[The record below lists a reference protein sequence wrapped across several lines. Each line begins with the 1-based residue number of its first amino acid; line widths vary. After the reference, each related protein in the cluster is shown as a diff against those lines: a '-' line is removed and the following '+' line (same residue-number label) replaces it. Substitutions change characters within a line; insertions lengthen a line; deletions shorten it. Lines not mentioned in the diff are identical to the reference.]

1 MKITVTGGLGHIGSA
16 LIRSNLES
24 LGVKEIVVID
34 SLSTQRFSSL
44 FNLSPNPKI
53 TFIDSSVEELNSN
66 NLEIIK
72 GSTALIHL
80 AAMTDASGSVNKR
93 DVLFANN
100 LGSTEVV
107 IKLCIEQG
115 IKLVFPSSTS
125 VYGSQLSLVDENSL
139 DLNPQSPY
147 ADCKLRE
154 ESLIKEST
162 ASGLVGVILRFGTI
176 HGVSPG
182 MRFHTA
188 VNKFCFDYTLD
199 KPLSVWRTAINQYRP
214 YLALS
219 DAIRAIQHVITK
231 EIYDGQI
238 YNVLTENISLQ
249 RIIST
254 IEEIGGRPARIE
266 YVDSPIMNQFS
277 YEVSKRK
284 FEETGFEYQ
293 GSVHEDISSTLKI
306 LNGIQNVRL

>member
-16 LIRSNLES
+16 LIRSNLAPI
-24 LGVKEIVVID
+24 GVEEIVVID
-34 SLSTQRFSSL
+34 SLSTQRFGSL
-44 FNLSPNPKI
+44 FNLSQTPKI
-53 TFIDSSVEELNSN
+53 TFIDKSVEQLNSKD
-66 NLEIIK
+66 LEVIK
-72 GSTALIHL
+72 GSKALIHL
-80 AAMTDASGSVNKR
+80 AAMTDASGSVDKK
-93 DVLFANN
+93 DELFKNN

-107 IKLCIEQG
+107 IKLCTAEG

-154 ESLIKEST
+154 EALIREST

-219 DAIRAIQHVITK
+219 DARRAIQHVIAK
-231 EIYDGQI
+231 EIYDGEI

-254 IEEIGGRPARIE
+254 IEEIGGRPAQIE

-277 YEVSKRK
+277 YEVSKLK
-284 FEETGFEYQ
+284 FEGTGFEYQ
-293 GSVHEDISSTLKI
+293 GSVNEDISSTLKI
-306 LNGIQNVRL
+306 LDGIQNVRP

>member
-16 LIRSNLES
+16 LIRSNLAPI
-24 LGVKEIVVID
+24 GVEEIVVID

-44 FNLSPNPKI
+44 FDLGQNPKI
-53 TFIDSSVEELNSN
+53 TFIDKSVEQLNSKD
-66 NLEIIK
+66 LEVIK
-72 GSTALIHL
+72 GSKALIHL
-80 AAMTDASGSVNKR
+80 AAMTDASGSVDKK
-93 DVLFANN
+93 DELFKNN

-107 IKLCIEQG
+107 IKLCIAEG

-125 VYGSQLSLVDENSL
+125 VYGSQHSLVDENSL

-147 ADCKLRE
+147 ADCKLMEEALIRE
-154 ESLIKEST
+154 AVT
-162 ASGLVGVILRFGTI
+162 SGLAGVILRFGTI

-219 DAIRAIQHVITK
+219 DAIRAIKHVITN

-238 YNVLTENISLQ
+238 YNVLTGNLSLQ
-249 RIIST
+249 KIIST

-277 YEVSKRK
+277 YEVSKLK

-293 GSVHEDISSTLKI
+293 GSLNDDISNTLKI
-306 LNGIQNVRL
+306 LDGIKNVRL

>member
-16 LIRSNLES
+16 LIRSNLAPISVE
-24 LGVKEIVVID
+24 EIVVID

-44 FNLSPNPKI
+44 FDLGQNPKI
-53 TFIDSSVEELNSN
+53 TFIDKSVEQLNSKD
-66 NLEIIK
+66 LEVIK
-72 GSTALIHL
+72 GSKALIHL
-80 AAMTDASGSVNKR
+80 AAMTDASGSVDKK
-93 DVLFANN
+93 DELFKNN

-107 IKLCIEQG
+107 IKLCIAEG

-147 ADCKLRE
+147 ADCKLMEEALIRE
-154 ESLIKEST
+154 AVT
-162 ASGLVGVILRFGTI
+162 SGLAGVILRFGTI

-219 DAIRAIQHVITK
+219 DAIRAIKHVITN

-238 YNVLTENISLQ
+238 YNVLTGNLSLQ
-249 RIIST
+249 KIIST

-277 YEVSKRK
+277 YEVSKLK

-293 GSVHEDISSTLKI
+293 GSLNDDISNTLKI
-306 LNGIQNVRL
+306 LDGIKNVRL

>member
-16 LIRSNLES
+16 LIRSNLAP
-24 LGVKEIVVID
+24 LGVDEIVIVD
-34 SLSTQRFSSL
+34 SLSTQRFSSI
-44 FNLSPNPKI
+44 FNLSQKPKI
-53 TFIDSSVEELNSN
+53 TFIDKPVQFLINKD
-66 NLEIIK
+66 LETIE

-80 AAMTDASGSVNKR
+80 AAMTDASGSVDKK
-93 DVLFANN
+93 DELFANN
-100 LGSTEVV
+100 LGGTEAV
-107 IKLCIEQG
+107 IKLCSSKG
-115 IKLVFPSSTS
+115 IKLIFPSSTS

-147 ADCKLRE
+147 ADCKLKE
-154 ESLIKEST
+154 EASIKDAT
-162 ASGLVGVILRFGTI
+162 ALGLFGVILRFGTI

-188 VNKFCFDYTLD
+188 VNKFCFDYVLD

-219 DAIRAIQHVITK
+219 DAVNAIHHVIAND
-231 EIYDGQI
+231 IYDGQI

-266 YVDSPIMNQFS
+266 YVDSAIMNQFS
-277 YEVSKRK
+277 YEVSKLK
-284 FEETGFEYQ
+284 FQETGFEYQ
-293 GSVHEDISSTLKI
+293 GSVHEDISNTLKI
-306 LNGIQNVRL
+306 LDGIQNVRL

>member
-16 LIRSNLES
+16 LIRSNLAPI
-24 LGVKEIVVID
+24 GVEEIVVID

-44 FNLSPNPKI
+44 FDLGQNPKI
-53 TFIDSSVEELNSN
+53 TFIDKSVEQLNSKD
-66 NLEIIK
+66 LEVIK
-72 GSTALIHL
+72 GSKALIHL
-80 AAMTDASGSVNKR
+80 AAMTDASGSVDKK
-93 DVLFANN
+93 DELFKNN

-107 IKLCIEQG
+107 IKLCIAEG

-125 VYGSQLSLVDENSL
+125 VYGSQHSLVDENSL

-147 ADCKLRE
+147 ADCKLMEEALIRE
-154 ESLIKEST
+154 AVT
-162 ASGLVGVILRFGTI
+162 SGLAGVILRFGTI

-219 DAIRAIQHVITK
+219 DAIRAIKHVINN

-238 YNVLTENISLQ
+238 YNVLTGNLSLQ
-249 RIIST
+249 KIIST

-277 YEVSKRK
+277 YEVSKLK

-293 GSVHEDISSTLKI
+293 GSLNDDISNTLKI
-306 LNGIQNVRL
+306 LDGIKNVRL

>member
-16 LIRSNLES
+16 LIRSNLAPI
-24 LGVKEIVVID
+24 GVEEIVVID

-44 FNLSPNPKI
+44 FDLGQNPKI
-53 TFIDSSVEELNSN
+53 TFIDKSVEQLNSKD
-66 NLEIIK
+66 LEVIK
-72 GSTALIHL
+72 GSKVLIHL
-80 AAMTDASGSVNKR
+80 AAMTDASGSVDKK
-93 DVLFANN
+93 DELFKNN

-107 IKLCIEQG
+107 IKLCIAEG

-147 ADCKLRE
+147 ADCKLMEEALIRE
-154 ESLIKEST
+154 AVT
-162 ASGLVGVILRFGTI
+162 SGLAGVILRFGTI

-219 DAIRAIQHVITK
+219 DAIRAIKHVITN

-238 YNVLTENISLQ
+238 YNVLTGNLSLQ

-266 YVDSPIMNQFS
+266 YVDSPIMDQFS
-277 YEVSKRK
+277 YEVSKLK

-293 GSVHEDISSTLKI
+293 GSLNDDISNTLKI
-306 LNGIQNVRL
+306 LDGIKNVRL

>member
-16 LIRSNLES
+16 LIRSNLAPI
-24 LGVKEIVVID
+24 GVEEIVVID

-44 FNLSPNPKI
+44 FDLGQNPKI
-53 TFIDSSVEELNSN
+53 TFIDKSVEQLNSKD
-66 NLEIIK
+66 LEVIK
-72 GSTALIHL
+72 GSKALIHL
-80 AAMTDASGSVNKR
+80 AAMTDASGSVDKK
-93 DVLFANN
+93 DELFKNN

-107 IKLCIEQG
+107 IKLCIAEG

-147 ADCKLRE
+147 ADCKLMEEALIRE
-154 ESLIKEST
+154 AVT
-162 ASGLVGVILRFGTI
+162 SGLAGVILRFGTI

-219 DAIRAIQHVITK
+219 DAIKAIQHVITN

-238 YNVLTENISLQ
+238 YNVLTGNLSLQ
-249 RIIST
+249 KIIST

-277 YEVSKRK
+277 YEVSKLK

-293 GSVHEDISSTLKI
+293 GSLNDDISNTLKI
-306 LNGIQNVRL
+306 LDGIKNVRL

>member
-16 LIRSNLES
+16 LIRSNLAS

-34 SLSTQRFSSL
+34 SLSTQRFGSL
-44 FNLSPNPKI
+44 FNLSQNPKI
-53 TFIDSSVEELNSN
+53 TFIDRSVEQLNSN
-66 NLEIIK
+66 DLEIIE

-80 AAMTDASGSVNKR
+80 AAMTDASGSVAKK
-93 DVLFANN
+93 DELFANN
-100 LGSTEVV
+100 LGGTETV
-107 IKLCIEQG
+107 IELCIAQG
-115 IKLVFPSSTS
+115 IELVFPSSTS

-147 ADCKLRE
+147 ADCKLQE
-154 ESLIKEST
+154 EALIRNST
-162 ASGLVGVILRFGTI
+162 LSGLDGVILRFGTI

-188 VNKFCFDYTLD
+188 VNKFCFDYILD

-219 DAIRAIQHVITK
+219 DAIRAIQHVITNN
-231 EIYDGQI
+231 IYEGQI

-254 IEEIGGRPARIE
+254 IEELGGRPARIE

-277 YEVSKRK
+277 YEVSKLK

-293 GSVHEDISSTLKI
+293 GSVHEDISNTLKM
-306 LNGIQNVRL
+306 LDGIQNVRF

>member
-16 LIRSNLES
+16 LIRSNLAS
-24 LGVKEIVVID
+24 IGVKEIVVID
-34 SLSTQRFSSL
+34 SLSTQRFGSL
-44 FNLSPNPKI
+44 FNLSQNPKI
-53 TFIDSSVEELNSN
+53 TFIDRAVGQLDSN
-66 NLEIIK
+66 DLEIIK
-72 GSTALIHL
+72 GSTVLIHL
-80 AAMTDASGSVNKR
+80 AAMTDASGSVHKK
-93 DVLFANN
+93 DELFANN
-100 LGSTEVV
+100 LGGTETV
-107 IKLCIEQG
+107 IKLCIKLG
-115 IKLVFPSSTS
+115 IKLIFPSSTS
-125 VYGSQLSLVDENSL
+125 VYGSQLSLVDENNL

-147 ADCKLRE
+147 ADCKLKE
-154 ESLIKEST
+154 EDLIKKST
-162 ASGLVGVILRFGTI
+162 VSGLNGVILRFGTI

-219 DAIRAIQHVITK
+219 DAIRAIQHVIGE

-249 RIIST
+249 GIIST
-254 IEEIGGRPARIE
+254 IEEIGGRSARIE

-277 YEVSKRK
+277 YEVSKLK
-284 FEETGFEYQ
+284 FEKTGFDYQ
-293 GSVHEDISSTLKI
+293 GSLHEDISSTLKI
-306 LNGIQNVRL
+306 LDGIQNV

>member
-16 LIRSNLES
+16 LIRSNLAPI
-24 LGVKEIVVID
+24 GVEEMVVID

-44 FNLSPNPKI
+44 FDLGQNPKI
-53 TFIDSSVEELNSN
+53 TFIDKSVEQLNSKD
-66 NLEIIK
+66 LEVIK
-72 GSTALIHL
+72 GSKALIHL
-80 AAMTDASGSVNKR
+80 AAMTDASGSVDKK
-93 DVLFANN
+93 DELFKNN

-107 IKLCIEQG
+107 IKLCIAEG

-147 ADCKLRE
+147 ADCKLMEEALIRE
-154 ESLIKEST
+154 AVT
-162 ASGLVGVILRFGTI
+162 SGLAGVILRFGTI

-219 DAIRAIQHVITK
+219 DAIKAIQHVITN

-238 YNVLTENISLQ
+238 YNVLTGNLSLQ
-249 RIIST
+249 KIIST

-277 YEVSKRK
+277 YEVSKLK

-293 GSVHEDISSTLKI
+293 GSLNDDISNTLKI
-306 LNGIQNVRL
+306 LDGIKNVRL

>member
-16 LIRSNLES
+16 LIRSNLAS
-24 LGVKEIVVID
+24 LGVREIVVID
-34 SLSTQRFSSL
+34 SLSTQRFGSL
-44 FNLSPNPKI
+44 FNLSQNPKI
-53 TFIDSSVEELNSN
+53 TFIDKFVGQLDSN
-66 NLEIIK
+66 DLEIIK
-72 GSTALIHL
+72 GSKALIHL
-80 AAMTDASGSVNKR
+80 AAMTDASGSVYKK
-93 DVLFANN
+93 DELFANN
-100 LGSTEVV
+100 LGSTETV
-107 IKLCIEQG
+107 IKLCIKQG

-125 VYGSQLSLVDENSL
+125 VYGSQVSLVDENTL

-147 ADCKLRE
+147 ADCKLKE
-154 ESLIKEST
+154 EDLIREST
-162 ASGLVGVILRFGTI
+162 ASGLNGVILRFGTI

-199 KPLSVWRTAINQYRP
+199 KPLSVWRTAIDQYRP

-219 DAIRAIQHVITK
+219 DAIRAIQHVVSK

-254 IEEIGGRPARIE
+254 IEEIGGRSARIE

-277 YEVSKRK
+277 YEVSKLK
-284 FEETGFEYQ
+284 FEKTGFEYQ
-293 GSVHEDISSTLKI
+293 GNIHEDISNTLKI
-306 LNGIQNVRL
+306 LDGIQNVRL

>member
-16 LIRSNLES
+16 LIRSNLA
-24 LGVKEIVVID
+24 LIGVEEIVVID

-44 FNLSPNPKI
+44 FDLSQNPKI
-53 TFIDSSVEELNSN
+53 TFIDKSVEELNSRD
-66 NLEIIK
+66 LEIIK
-72 GSTALIHL
+72 GSKALIHL
-80 AAMTDASGSVNKR
+80 AAMTDASGSVNKK
-93 DVLFANN
+93 DELFKNN

-107 IKLCIEQG
+107 IKLCIAEG

-147 ADCKLRE
+147 AECKLME
-154 ESLIKEST
+154 EALIRKSV
-162 ASGLVGVILRFGTI
+162 ASGLAGVILRFGTI

-219 DAIRAIQHVITK
+219 DAIRAMQHVITN

-238 YNVLTENISLQ
+238 YNVLTGNLSLQ
-249 RIIST
+249 KIITT

-277 YEVSKRK
+277 YEVSKLK

-293 GSVHEDISSTLKI
+293 GSLNEDISDTLKI
-306 LNGIQNVRL
+306 LDGIKNVRL

>member
-16 LIRSNLES
+16 LIRSNLAPI
-24 LGVKEIVVID
+24 GVEEIVVID
-34 SLSTQRFSSL
+34 SLSTQRFGSL
-44 FNLSPNPKI
+44 FNLSQNPKI
-53 TFIDSSVEELNSN
+53 TFIDKSVEQLNSKD
-66 NLEIIK
+66 LEIIK
-72 GSTALIHL
+72 GSKALIHL
-80 AAMTDASGSVNKR
+80 AAMTDASGSVDKK
-93 DVLFANN
+93 DELFKNN

-107 IKLCIEQG
+107 IKLCTAEG

-147 ADCKLRE
+147 ADCKLMEEALIRE
-154 ESLIKEST
+154 SV
-162 ASGLVGVILRFGTI
+162 ASGLAGVILRFGTI

-219 DAIRAIQHVITK
+219 DGIRAIQHVITN

-238 YNVLTENISLQ
+238 YNVLTGNLSLQ
-249 RIIST
+249 KSVPLDLRQPRPPTSIISDDFH
-254 IEEIGGRPARIE
+254 RPDCGDRE
-266 YVDSPIMNQFS
+266 TKSNPIPIYLFFPTDLVACNTKQSDTQRYM
-277 YEVSKRK
+277 VS
-284 FEETGFEYQ
+284 FAP
-293 GSVHEDISSTLKI
+293 
-306 LNGIQNVRL
+306 

>member
-1 MKITVTGGLGHIGSA
+1 MKIPVTGGLGHIGSA
-16 LIRSNLES
+16 LIRSNLAPI
-24 LGVKEIVVID
+24 GVEEIVVID
-34 SLSTQRFSSL
+34 SLSTQRFGSL
-44 FNLSPNPKI
+44 FNLSQTPKI
-53 TFIDSSVEELNSN
+53 TFIDKSVEQLNSKD
-66 NLEIIK
+66 LEVIK
-72 GSTALIHL
+72 GSKALIHL
-80 AAMTDASGSVNKR
+80 AAMTDASGSVDKK
-93 DVLFANN
+93 DELFKNN
-100 LGSTEVV
+100 LGSTQVV
-107 IKLCIEQG
+107 IKLCTAEG

-147 ADCKLRE
+147 ADCKLMEEALIRE
-154 ESLIKEST
+154 SV
-162 ASGLVGVILRFGTI
+162 ASGLAGVILRFGTI

-219 DAIRAIQHVITK
+219 DAIRAIQHVITN

-238 YNVLTENISLQ
+238 YNVLTGNLSLQ
-249 RIIST
+249 KIITT
-254 IEEIGGRPARIE
+254 IEEIGGRPAQIE

-277 YEVSKRK
+277 YEVSKLK

-293 GSVHEDISSTLKI
+293 GSLNDDISNTLKI
-306 LNGIQNVRL
+306 LDGIKNVRL

>member
-16 LIRSNLES
+16 LIRSNLAPI
-24 LGVKEIVVID
+24 GVEEIVVID
-34 SLSTQRFSSL
+34 SLSTQRFGSL
-44 FNLSPNPKI
+44 FNLSQTPKI
-53 TFIDSSVEELNSN
+53 TFIDKSVEQLNSKD
-66 NLEIIK
+66 LEVIK
-72 GSTALIHL
+72 GSKALIHL
-80 AAMTDASGSVNKR
+80 AAMTDASGSVDKK
-93 DVLFANN
+93 DELFKNN

-107 IKLCIEQG
+107 IKLCTAEG

-147 ADCKLRE
+147 ADCKLMEEALIRE
-154 ESLIKEST
+154 SV
-162 ASGLVGVILRFGTI
+162 ASGLAGVILRFGTI

-214 YLALS
+214 YLALT
-219 DAIRAIQHVITK
+219 DAIRAIQHVITN

-238 YNVLTENISLQ
+238 YNVLTDNLSLQ
-249 RIIST
+249 KIITT
-254 IEEIGGRPARIE
+254 IEEFGGRPARIE

-277 YEVSKRK
+277 YEVSKLK

-293 GSVHEDISSTLKI
+293 GSLNDDISNTLKI
-306 LNGIQNVRL
+306 LDGIKNVRL

>member
-16 LIRSNLES
+16 LIRSNLAPI
-24 LGVKEIVVID
+24 GVEEIVVID
-34 SLSTQRFSSL
+34 SLSTQRFGSL
-44 FNLSPNPKI
+44 FNLSQNPKI
-53 TFIDSSVEELNSN
+53 TFIDKSVEQLNSKD
-66 NLEIIK
+66 LEIIK
-72 GSTALIHL
+72 GSKALIHL
-80 AAMTDASGSVNKR
+80 AAMTDASGSVDKK
-93 DVLFANN
+93 DELFKNN

-107 IKLCIEQG
+107 IKLCTAEG

-147 ADCKLRE
+147 ADCKLMEEALIRE
-154 ESLIKEST
+154 SV
-162 ASGLVGVILRFGTI
+162 ASGLAGVILRFGTI

-219 DAIRAIQHVITK
+219 DGIRAIQHVITN

-238 YNVLTENISLQ
+238 YNVLTGNLSLQ
-249 RIIST
+249 KIIST

-277 YEVSKRK
+277 YEVSKLK

-293 GSVHEDISSTLKI
+293 GSLNDDISNTLKI
-306 LNGIQNVRL
+306 LDGIKNVRL

>member
-1 MKITVTGGLGHIGSA
+1 MKITITGGLGHIGSA
-16 LIRSNLES
+16 LIRSNLAPIGIE
-24 LGVKEIVVID
+24 EIVVID
-34 SLSTQRFSSL
+34 SLSTQRFNSL
-44 FNLSPNPKI
+44 FDLSQNPKI
-53 TFIDSSVEELNSN
+53 TFIDKSVEQLNSQD
-66 NLEIIK
+66 LEIIK
-72 GSTALIHL
+72 GSKVLIHL
-80 AAMTDASGSVNKR
+80 AAMTDASGSVDKK
-93 DVLFANN
+93 DELFKNN

-107 IKLCIEQG
+107 IKLCITEG
-115 IKLVFPSSTS
+115 IQLVFPSSTS

-147 ADCKLRE
+147 ADCKLMEEALIRE
-154 ESLIKEST
+154 AVT
-162 ASGLVGVILRFGTI
+162 SGLAGVILRFGTI

-219 DAIRAIQHVITK
+219 DAISAIQHVITN

-238 YNVLTENISLQ
+238 YNVLTGNISLQ
-249 RIIST
+249 KIINT

-277 YEVSKRK
+277 YEVSKLK

-293 GSVHEDISSTLKI
+293 GSLNDDISNTLKI
-306 LNGIQNVRL
+306 LDGIKNVRL

>member
-16 LIRSNLES
+16 LIRSNLAPI
-24 LGVKEIVVID
+24 GVEEIVVID

-44 FNLSPNPKI
+44 FDLGQNPKI
-53 TFIDSSVEELNSN
+53 TFIDKSVEQLNGKD
-66 NLEIIK
+66 LEIIK
-72 GSTALIHL
+72 GSKALIHL
-80 AAMTDASGSVNKR
+80 AAMTDASGSVDKK
-93 DVLFANN
+93 DELFKNN

-107 IKLCIEQG
+107 IKLCIAEG

-147 ADCKLRE
+147 ADCKLMEEALIRE
-154 ESLIKEST
+154 AVTL
-162 ASGLVGVILRFGTI
+162 GLTGVILRFGTI

-199 KPLSVWRTAINQYRP
+199 KPLSVWRTAINQFRP

-219 DAIRAIQHVITK
+219 DAIRAIQHVITN

-238 YNVLTENISLQ
+238 YNVLTGNLSLQ
-249 RIIST
+249 KIIST

-277 YEVSKRK
+277 YEVSKVK
-284 FEETGFEYQ
+284 FEETGFDYQ
-293 GSVHEDISSTLKI
+293 GSLYDDISNTLKI
-306 LNGIQNVRL
+306 LDGIKNVRF

>member
-16 LIRSNLES
+16 LIRSNLAPI
-24 LGVKEIVVID
+24 GVEEIVVID

-44 FNLSPNPKI
+44 FDLGQNPKI
-53 TFIDSSVEELNSN
+53 TFIDKSVEQLNSKD
-66 NLEIIK
+66 LEVIK
-72 GSTALIHL
+72 GSKALIHL
-80 AAMTDASGSVNKR
+80 AAMTDASGSVDKK
-93 DVLFANN
+93 DELFKNN

-107 IKLCIEQG
+107 IKLCIAEG

-147 ADCKLRE
+147 ADCKLMEEALIRE
-154 ESLIKEST
+154 AVT
-162 ASGLVGVILRFGTI
+162 SGLAGVILRFGTI

-219 DAIRAIQHVITK
+219 DAINAIQHVITN

-238 YNVLTENISLQ
+238 YNVLTGNLSLQ
-249 RIIST
+249 KIIST
-254 IEEIGGRPARIE
+254 IEEIGGKPARIE

-277 YEVSKRK
+277 YEVSKLK

-293 GSVHEDISSTLKI
+293 GSLNDDISNTLKI
-306 LNGIQNVRL
+306 LDGIKNVRL

>member
-1 MKITVTGGLGHIGSA
+1 MKITITGGLGHIGSA
-16 LIRSNLES
+16 LIRSNLAS

-34 SLSTQRFSSL
+34 SLSTQRFGSL
-44 FNLSPNPKI
+44 FNLNQNPKI
-53 TFIDSSVEELNSN
+53 TFIDRSLEELNN
-66 NLEIIK
+66 NDLETIK
-72 GSTALIHL
+72 GSTAVIHL
-80 AAMTDASGSVNKR
+80 AAMTDASGSVHKK
-93 DVLFANN
+93 DELFANN
-100 LGSTEVV
+100 LGGTELV

-125 VYGSQLSLVDENSL
+125 VYGSQLSLVDENSF

-154 ESLIKEST
+154 EALIREST

-188 VNKFCFDYTLD
+188 VNKFCFYYTLD
-199 KPLSVWRTAINQYRP
+199 KPLSVWRMAINQYRP

-219 DAIRAIQHVITK
+219 DAIRAIQHVVTK

-277 YEVSKRK
+277 YEVSKLK

-306 LNGIQNVRL
+306 LDGIQNVRL